1 MHIFHDVKELA
12 YFCAMKSEQTII
24 FENFLNLYPEV
35 ELPITLTSD
44 DSVDFS
50 RHNPPIPLELVD
62 EYLASANDDE
72 LTEYI
77 ACFKI
82 PETQSFHAIV
92 SWKAGLMEYEYQV
105 TTYDL
110 GGNLIDKRIISGTK
124 SNGSTITRSV
134 ATIESDWLIN
144 VVEGNEVFKDNQ
156 SIFNPSASRVSNFE
170 ITADGEIIVAE

>member
-1 MHIFHDVKELA
+1 MHIFHSFKELT
-12 YFCAMKSEQTII
+12 YFRAMKSEQTII
-24 FENFLNLYPEV
+24 FENFLSLYPEV

-50 RHNPPIPLELVD
+50 RHNPPIPLALVD
-62 EYLASANDDE
+62 EYLASADDDE

-82 PETQSFHAIV
+82 PATQTFHALV

-110 GGNLIDKRIISGTK
+110 GGNLIDKRTISGTK

-144 VVEGNEVFKDNQ
+144 VVEGNEVFKGNQ